1 MPSKMRTVQYI
12 TVLINCDGVKYL
24 LDLLN
29 IDQVQAVRD
38 KFDKKIYTV
47 ATSKGNIN
55 ITDRVRRWEVRWEV
69 LIFKEALHISEK
81 YNT

>member
-1 MPSKMRTVQYI
+1 MNMPSKMRTVSYK

-29 IDQVQAVRD
+29 IDQVQTVHD

-47 ATSKGNIN
+47 ATAKENIS
-55 ITDRVRRWEVRWEV
+55 IIDRAKRWEILLFKEV
-69 LIFKEALHISEK
+69 LHIK
-81 YNT
+81 A

>member
-1 MPSKMRTVQYI
+1 MNMPSKMRTVQYK

-29 IDQVQAVRD
+29 IDQVQTVHD

-47 ATSKGNIN
+47 AAAKENIS
-55 ITDRVRRWEVRWEV
+55 IIDRAKRWEILLFKEV
-69 LIFKEALHISEK
+69 LHMKA
-81 YNT
+81 

>member
-1 MPSKMRTVQYI
+1 MNMPSKMRTVQYT

-29 IDQVQAVRD
+29 IDQVQTVHD

-47 ATSKGNIN
+47 ATAKENIS
-55 ITDRVRRWEVRWEV
+55 IIDRAKRWEIVLFKEV
-69 LIFKEALHISEK
+69 LHIK
-81 YNT
+81 A

>member
-1 MPSKMRTVQYI
+1 MNMPSKMRTVQYK

-29 IDQVQAVRD
+29 IDQVQTVHD

-47 ATSKGNIN
+47 ATAKENIS
-55 ITDRVRRWEVRWEV
+55 IIDRAKRWEILLFKEV
-69 LIFKEALHISEK
+69 LHIK
-81 YNT
+81 A